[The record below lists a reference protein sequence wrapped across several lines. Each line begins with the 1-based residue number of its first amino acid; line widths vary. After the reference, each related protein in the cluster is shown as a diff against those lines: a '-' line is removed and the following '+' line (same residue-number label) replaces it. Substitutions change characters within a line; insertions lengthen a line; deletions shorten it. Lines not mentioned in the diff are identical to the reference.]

1 MAFLLDWS
9 IFRSTN
15 GYGTLSDGS
24 NALGFNVSSDDTFM
38 VGSTVGSG
46 SLNSSNLTSDKS
58 TLISFDNSVADVS
71 FELFDIDQ
79 GNSSSGASTTWDD
92 QITLIARD
100 ADGNIV
106 PLEVSAISNVT
117 HHSVAV
123 GPNGE
128 LTIDS
133 EGNFSTG
140 VDGSGAP
147 DSVSVSLDGPIASIE
162 IIHQVGDDGATNTG
176 AIGISNLS
184 IGTVAEDTKDGTVDG
199 TLGDDTMLVG
209 FVDTDGDT
217 IDGADGD
224 DDIIA
229 GYAGNDSIDGGA
241 GNDTI
246 FGGIG
251 DDKITGNVGDDSL
264 FGGAGSDTVIGGHGD
279 DVIDTSGPGSNGFT
293 PDYDL
298 GFTGFVMP
306 DADPGNDKDVVYGGR
321 GDDIIFTGDDAD
333 RIEGGKGDDFLDGGI
348 DADSIDGGSGDDT
361 IIGGEGSD
369 VLYGGD
375 GDDFFIADS
384 DPNLADPLRIPD
396 QHDPVLNN
404 GDDLVYGGEGDDVA
418 YGGDDN
424 DVLYGG
430 EGDDELYGEIDD
442 DTLFGGSGDDA
453 IFGGAASDTLVGGDG
468 SDDLYGGLDDDT
480 FTVGAGDTAF
490 GGHGDDVFT
499 IDASA
504 HGSDDS
510 GSTTLDIV
518 GGEKGEAN
526 QSNNEDTTNDNYP
539 GAPNQFGD
547 VLDLTNLFKAGL
559 LQPGDITYDDPSH
572 ESGHFTYT
580 YTDDDDDDDDDD
592 GDDDHHDDDDHDDG
606 DLVTVNFS
614 EIENVIVCFTRGTMI
629 ETDCGEKAIEDLIV
643 GDMIVTK
650 DNDLQELRWI
660 GSRKVPAKDRLAP
673 IMIKAGAMANDRDLL
688 VSPQHRMVVEGWKPE
703 LLFGKREVLAAAKH
717 LINNDTIYVQS
728 GGMVE
733 YFHML
738 FDTHEIVF
746 ANGAAS
752 ESFHPGEVG
761 MSALADDA
769 RDEIYTIFPELRTDI
784 TAYGAAARTSLKGH
798 EAKVLAQ
805 NPDFLN

>member
-9 IFRSTN
+9 IFSSTN
-15 GYGTLSDGS
+15 GFGTLNDGS
-24 NALGFNVSSDDTFM
+24 STLGFNVSSDDRFLIGNTA
-38 VGSTVGSG
+38 GSS
-46 SLNSSNLTSDKS
+46 SLNSSTLTSDQS

-71 FELFDIDQ
+71 FEIFDIDQ
-79 GNSSSGASTTWDD
+79 GASSSGTSTTWDD

-106 PLEVSAISNVT
+106 PLSASAISNIT
-117 HHSVAV
+117 HHSVIV

-133 EGNFSTG
+133 EGNSSSG
-140 VDGSGAP
+140 IDGTGAP
-147 DSVSVSLDGPIASIE
+147 DSVSVLLDGPIAGIE

-176 AIGISNLS
+176 AIGIGNLS
-184 IGTVAEDTKDGTVDG
+184 IGTVPVDIETAQHGIVDG
-199 TLGDDTMLVG
+199 TLGDDIMPVG
-209 FVDTDGDT
+209 FVDADGDT

-229 GYAGNDSIDGGA
+229 GYAGDDSIDGGA

-246 FGGIG
+246 FGGTG
-251 DDKITGNVGDDSL
+251 DDEVTGNVGDDLIFGGFGDDSL
-264 FGGAGSDTVIGGHGD
+264 IGGAGSDTVIGGYGD
-279 DVIDTSGPGSNGFT
+279 DVIDTSGPGSSGFT

-306 DADPGNDKDVVYGGR
+306 DADPDNDKDIVYGGL
-321 GDDIIFTGDDAD
+321 GDDTIFTGDDAD
-333 RIEGGKGDDFLDGGI
+333 TIEGGRGDDFLDGGI
-348 DADSIDGGSGDDT
+348 DADSIDGGKGDDT

-369 VLYGGD
+369 ELYGGD
-375 GDDFFIADS
+375 GDDFFFADS
-384 DPNLADPLRIPD
+384 DPNLPDPLRIPD
-396 QHDPVLNN
+396 EHDPVLDN
-404 GDDLVYGGEGDDVA
+404 GDDLVYGGRGDDVA

-442 DTLFGGSGDDA
+442 DTLFGGTGEDA
-453 IFGGAASDTLVGGDG
+453 LFGGAASDTLVGGDG

-490 GGHGDDVFT
+490 GEHGDDVFT

-504 HGSDDS
+504 NDS
-510 GSTTLDIV
+510 GDTGPTTLNIV

-526 QSNNEDTTNDNYP
+526 QSDNEDTTNDNYP

-547 VLDLTNLFKAGL
+547 VLDLTNLFTAGL

-580 YTDDDDDDDDDD
+580 N
-592 GDDDHHDDDDHDDG
+592 DDG
-606 DLVTVNFS
+606 DLVTTNFS

-629 ETDCGEKAIEDLIV
+629 ETDVGEVAIEDLAV
-643 GDMIVTK
+643 GDMVQTK
-650 DNDLQELRWI
+650 DNSLQELRWI
-660 GSRKVPAKDRLAP
+660 GSRKVPAKDSLAP

-703 LLFGKREVLAAAKH
+703 LLFGEREVLAAAKH
-717 LINNDTIYVQS
+717 LVNNDTIYVQS

-761 MSALADDA
+761 MSALTDDA

-784 TAYGAAARTSLKGH
+784 AAYGAAARTSLKGH

-805 NPDFLN
+805 NPDFLH

>member
-1 MAFLLDWS
+1 
-9 IFRSTN
+9 
-15 GYGTLSDGS
+15 
-24 NALGFNVSSDDTFM
+24 
-38 VGSTVGSG
+38 
-46 SLNSSNLTSDKS
+46 
-58 TLISFDNSVADVS
+58 
-71 FELFDIDQ
+71 
-79 GNSSSGASTTWDD
+79 
-92 QITLIARD
+92 
-100 ADGNIV
+100 
-106 PLEVSAISNVT
+106 
-117 HHSVAV
+117 
-123 GPNGE
+123 
-128 LTIDS
+128 
-133 EGNFSTG
+133 
-140 VDGSGAP
+140 
-147 DSVSVSLDGPIASIE
+147 
-162 IIHQVGDDGATNTG
+162 
-176 AIGISNLS
+176 
-184 IGTVAEDTKDGTVDG
+184 
-199 TLGDDTMLVG
+199 
-209 FVDTDGDT
+209 
-217 IDGADGD
+217 
-224 DDIIA
+224 
-229 GYAGNDSIDGGA
+229 
-241 GNDTI
+241 
-246 FGGIG
+246 
-251 DDKITGNVGDDSL
+251 
-264 FGGAGSDTVIGGHGD
+264 
-279 DVIDTSGPGSNGFT
+279 
-293 PDYDL
+293 
-298 GFTGFVMP
+298 
-306 DADPGNDKDVVYGGR
+306 
-321 GDDIIFTGDDAD
+321 
-333 RIEGGKGDDFLDGGI
+333 
-348 DADSIDGGSGDDT
+348 
-361 IIGGEGSD
+361 
-369 VLYGGD
+369 
-375 GDDFFIADS
+375 
-384 DPNLADPLRIPD
+384 
-396 QHDPVLNN
+396 
-404 GDDLVYGGEGDDVA
+404 
-418 YGGDDN
+418 
-424 DVLYGG
+424 
-430 EGDDELYGEIDD
+430 
-442 DTLFGGSGDDA
+442 
-453 IFGGAASDTLVGGDG
+453 
-468 SDDLYGGLDDDT
+468 
-480 FTVGAGDTAF
+480 
-490 GGHGDDVFT
+490 
-499 IDASA
+499 
-504 HGSDDS
+504 
-510 GSTTLDIV
+510 V

-703 LLFGKREVLAAAKH
+703 LLFGEREVLAAAKH
-717 LINNDTIYVQS
+717 LVNNDTIYVQS